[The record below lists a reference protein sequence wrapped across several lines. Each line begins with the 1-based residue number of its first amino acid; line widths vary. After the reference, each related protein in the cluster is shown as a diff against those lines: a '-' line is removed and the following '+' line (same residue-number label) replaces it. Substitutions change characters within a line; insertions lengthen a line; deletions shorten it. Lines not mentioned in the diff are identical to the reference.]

1 MCNHVINEGNDFFRC
16 STEVIKCTLG
26 LIIAVTKEVFKYC
39 GIQSISNLRMYLL
52 TVGPFLRV
60 QLQHTH
66 FELEVSGDELVQVDH
81 KTMG

>member
-1 MCNHVINEGNDFFRC
+1 MDFF
-16 STEVIKCTLG
+16 SWVK
-26 LIIAVTKEVFKYC
+26 
-39 GIQSISNLRMYLL
+39 QL

-66 FELEVSGDELVQVDH
+66 FELEVSGDHLVQVDH